1 MLFVR
6 AGRIELPT
14 QLWKS
19 RVLPLNYAR
28 FGFENTTFQSKP
40 LLWDLVGAP
49 RFELELNP
57 PKGLVLPLH
66 YAPPGHPNRFPGR
79 THPAGVTVYM
89 LHVLVRIR
97 TLRESI

>member
-1 MLFVR
+1 MLRRSFITSVR

-28 FGFENTTFQSKP
+28 FGFEHIT
-40 LLWDLVGAP
+40 DLVGAP

-66 YAPPGHPNRFPGR
+66 YAPMR
-79 THPAGVTVYM
+79 T
-89 LHVLVRIR
+89 
-97 TLRESI
+97 S